1 MSIENGPILQ
11 ILTYS
16 DLLSFGISSSADD
29 VAAFSSVFWP
39 HSNQIIPIGQ
49 SNERSASESEL
60 AGPRPPA
67 RSKRTF
73 YRVIVTVSSRVR
85 CSLCNCGTGPGQRD
99 ALTLFSAALGRQVS
113 TKKFVI

>member
-16 DLLSFGISSSADD
+16 DLLSFGISSSASSADD

-60 AGPRPPA
+60 AAPRSRPLDPSGPFIA
-67 RSKRTF
+67 
-73 YRVIVTVSSRVR
+73 SS
-85 CSLCNCGTGPGQRD
+85 SP
-99 ALTLFSAALGRQVS
+99 SAAECGVHYVTAAQAQAREMP
-113 TKKFVI
+113 